1 MKPRDRLWLGGL
13 LAMAAFIWLRDRTWL
28 TSADEVLPLL
38 AAPAVFLWLGQ
49 PWRGWRKP
57 AGVVNFKLLITALV
71 VFILGL
77 ALDVALLLALAWT
90 LALWSWLSG
99 KICPAR
105 SNQLRRLLVFL
116 LLAFP
121 WLALDLPALGWWFRL
136 SAAWSA
142 EHFFQALGLAVTR
155 DGTQIVVQNFPV
167 AVTAAC
173 AGLNALQA
181 MLVAGGLLAFVQ
193 LGRSRW
199 YWPALLVL
207 PLVAW
212 LANTLRV
219 VMLSTVALTFGA
231 NAARGWF
238 HEWGGWLV
246 LIVMFGLCGAM
257 FAFLGRGRK
266 NLEAQP

>member
-1 MKPRDRLWLGGL
+1 MKLRDQFWLGGL
-13 LAMAAFIWLRDRTWL
+13 LAMATFIWLRDRTWL
-28 TSADEVLPLL
+28 TSSDEVLPLL
-38 AAPAVFLWLGQ
+38 AAPAVFLWLGE
-49 PWRGWRKP
+49 PWRGWQKE
-57 AGVVNFKLLITALV
+57 ANAINFKLFITALV
-71 VFILGL
+71 IFILGL

-90 LALWSWLSG
+90 MALWSWLSK
-99 KICPAR
+99 KISPTQ
-105 SNQLRRLLVFL
+105 SNKLRRLLVLL

-121 WLALDLPALGWWFRL
+121 WLALDLPSLGWWFRL

-181 MLVAGGLLAFVQ
+181 MLVAGSLMAFVQ
-193 LGRSRW
+193 LGRTRW

-231 NAARGWF
+231 DAARGWF
-238 HEWGGWLV
+238 HEWGGW
-246 LIVMFGLCGAM
+246 IV
-257 FAFLGRGRK
+257 
-266 NLEAQP
+266 